1 MKKAAILIL
10 ILTFIYTNSKGQD
23 IHFSQYFNT
32 PLIINPALTGVFGGD
47 QRAMLAYR
55 NQWASVA
62 SPYKTYGV
70 SFDTRLFEKSRK
82 NFLLGVGFNVYK
94 DVAGDTELG
103 ITSAGLSV
111 SGIVKIHDKQ
121 HLTAGVHGGFDQ
133 RSINQS
139 NMIWDNQFDGQT
151 YIPTAPSFE
160 FRDYNKPFGIADVNV
175 GVAWIYSDA
184 QKTIT
189 SNDAFSV
196 KAGLVYNHLTKP
208 DISYGD
214 VADNLYDKITFHTA
228 ANIGIANSS
237 LSVLPIVVF
246 NKQGPNS
253 ELLFGA
259 LLRHR
264 IKEDSKYTGIFQ
276 ESAIAFGVHS
286 RWGDALIPSITYEIS
301 HWKLCVSYD
310 ANISDLAVASD
321 GVGGF
326 EITLTFVNPS
336 PFGSGKSKA
345 RFN

>member
-62 SPYKTYGV
+62 SPYKTYGA

-228 ANIGIANSS
+228 ANIGITNTS
-237 LSVLPIVVF
+237 LSVLPTVVF

-276 ESAIAFGVHS
+276 ESAIAFGIHS

>member
-10 ILTFIYTNSKGQD
+10 ILTFSYTNSKGQD

-62 SPYKTYGV
+62 SPYKTYGA

-121 HLTAGVHGGFDQ
+121 HLTAGIHGGFDQ

-237 LSVLPIVVF
+237 LSVLPTVVF

-310 ANISDLAVASD
+310 ANISDLAVASG

>member
-1 MKKAAILIL
+1 MKKAAIIIFIIL
-10 ILTFIYTNSKGQD
+10 MFVEKGKSQD

-62 SPYKTYGV
+62 SPYKTYGA

-94 DVAGDTELG
+94 DVAGDTEMG

-121 HLTAGVHGGFDQ
+121 HLTAGIRGGFDQ

-139 NMIWDNQFDGQT
+139 NMVWDNQFDGNS
-151 YIPTAPSFE
+151 YVPTAPSYE
-160 FRDYNKPFGIADVNV
+160 FRDYNKPFGMADVNV
-175 GVAWIYSDA
+175 GVAWVYSDA

-196 KAGLVYNHLTKP
+196 RVGLAYNHLTKP
-208 DISYGD
+208 DVAYGD
-214 VADNLYDKITFHTA
+214 FSDKLHDKITFHTSS
-228 ANIGIANSS
+228 NIGIANSS
-237 LSVLPIVVF
+237 LSVIPTLVF

-253 ELLFGA
+253 EFLFGA

-264 IKEDSKYTGIFQ
+264 LREDSKYTGIFQ
-276 ESAIAFGVHS
+276 ESAIAIGVHS

-336 PFGSGKSKA
+336 PFGTGKSKA

>member
-62 SPYKTYGV
+62 SPYKTYGA

-237 LSVLPIVVF
+237 LSVLPTVVF

-310 ANISDLAVASD
+310 ANISDLAVASG